1 MLILKLMIYSY
12 MESWK
17 LPILR
22 SISKQTDIQFLADTI
37 FFHLF
42 FLLVVK
48 NTTTEFHKSSV
59 ALNLKSPAESIV
71 IFKVFS
77 CSIKNNELNVSRSL
91 NNQCNFISACM

>member
-17 LPILR
+17 LPILT
-22 SISKQTDIQFLADTI
+22 SISKQTDIQFLADI
-37 FFHLF
+37 ISFIYF

-59 ALNLKSPAESIV
+59 VLLMLPLTIAIN
-71 IFKVFS
+71 
-77 CSIKNNELNVSRSL
+77 SRNTRIGS
-91 NNQCNFISACM
+91 NISAYIYIIIYVHVKK

>member
-42 FLLVVK
+42 FFVGSK
-48 NTTTEFHKSSV
+48 EY
-59 ALNLKSPAESIV
+59 
-71 IFKVFS
+71 
-77 CSIKNNELNVSRSL
+77 NNG
-91 NNQCNFISACM
+91 IS